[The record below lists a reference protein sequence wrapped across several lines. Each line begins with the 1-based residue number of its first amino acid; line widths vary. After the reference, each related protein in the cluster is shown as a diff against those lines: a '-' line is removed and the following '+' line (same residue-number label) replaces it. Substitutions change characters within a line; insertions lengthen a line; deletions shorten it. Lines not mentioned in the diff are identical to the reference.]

1 MMDATVEQ
9 DSSENV
15 EKYCGENEKE
25 IIEADHN
32 LNKDSLVFHGV
43 AFDKLEEETK
53 QDDAAIKKNF
63 IEHKIRSIMKSE
75 WGIDCNASFKHVFR
89 YILTRLCL
97 LILTLLCRWA
107 AGPRVNGVEPI
118 LVVFED
124 KHDKEQLW
132 MKLSLKLRDD
142 LVERRESVIVTQ
154 VYCYANTGE

>member
-9 DSSENV
+9 YKDSSENV

-25 IIEADHN
+25 IMEADHN

-89 YILTRLCL
+89 YIDQDMFTF
-97 LILTLLCRWA
+97 TDPA
-107 AGPRVNGVEPI
+107 
-118 LVVFED
+118 
-124 KHDKEQLW
+124 
-132 MKLSLKLRDD
+132 M
-142 LVERRESVIVTQ
+142 Q
-154 VYCYANTGE
+154 VDSWSKGEWC